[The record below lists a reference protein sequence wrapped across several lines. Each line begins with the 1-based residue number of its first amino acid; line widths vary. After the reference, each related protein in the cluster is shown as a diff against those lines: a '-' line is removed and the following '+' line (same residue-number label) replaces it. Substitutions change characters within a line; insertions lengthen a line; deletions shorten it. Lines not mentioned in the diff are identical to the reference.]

1 MKKFL
6 TLATIAACVL
16 AATSR
21 TASAQSQTDE
31 VMAMN
36 IQLTMV
42 IQGPTTTTR
51 NAVSTGVTVVNVTTR
66 DVINALGA
74 ATGNTFNKNAK
85 LVLLTPTNS
94 LDYWLWT
101 FQVQDGNV
109 AVDVTGFF
117 SHQPGQSVGS
127 ATLNTRNGNA
137 ASTDY
142 SIDSFSVNDAG
153 GFPSLSLHFSGGGFT
168 TTSSHGVVQHGQVV
182 GQIDRLT
189 ASVSGTG
196 DYQGNYAV
204 VTGSISANGIGT
216 ENVAPP
222 IVTN

>member
-1 MKKFL
+1 MKKSL

-16 AATSR
+16 AAASL
-21 TASAQSQTDE
+21 TASAQEQTDE

-42 IQGPTTTTR
+42 LQGPTTTTR
-51 NAVSTGVTVVNVTTR
+51 TTASTAVTVVNVTTR
-66 DVINALGA
+66 DVIKALGT
-74 ATGNTFNKNAK
+74 ATGNTFSRNAK

-94 LDYWLWT
+94 LDYWVWT
-101 FQVQDGNV
+101 YQVQDGSNT
-109 AVDVTGFF
+109 VDVTGFF

-127 ATLNTRNGNA
+127 DTLNTRNGNSG
-137 ASTDY
+137 STDY

-153 GFPSLSLHFSGGGFT
+153 GFPSLSLHFYGGGFT
-168 TTSSHGVVQHGQVV
+168 VTSSHGVVQHGQVV

-189 ASVSGTG
+189 ANVSGTG

-204 VTGSISANGIGT
+204 VTGSITATGIGT

-222 IVTN
+222 VISD

>member
-6 TLATIAACVL
+6 ALATIAASVL
-16 AATSR
+16 AAAPL
-21 TASAQSQTDE
+21 TASAQDQTDE

-42 IQGPTTTTR
+42 LQGPTTTTR
-51 NAVSTGVTVVNVTTR
+51 TTASTAVNVVKVTTA
-66 DVINALGA
+66 DVINALGT
-74 ATGNTFNKNAK
+74 ATGNAFSRNAR

-101 FQVQDGNV
+101 YQVQDGNIT
-109 AVDVTGFF
+109 VDVTGFL

-127 ATLNTRNGNA
+127 DTLNTRNGNSS
-137 ASTDY
+137 STDY

-189 ASVSGTG
+189 ANVSGTG
-196 DYQGNYAV
+196 DYQGNFAV
-204 VTGSISANGIGT
+204 VTGSITANGIGT
-216 ENVAPP
+216 ANVAPP